1 MRPLPERQRESAR
14 KGEPSSPILSVIIPA
29 YNVEDFIVPAIHSV
43 LTQSLNDLE
52 VIVVNDGST
61 DATEAR
67 VQGIADE
74 RVHLIY
80 RENGGLSAARNTG
93 IRAAGGRYIA
103 LLDGDDVWL
112 PGYAAR
118 HVSALDT
125 DPTLGI
131 SYNYLAYIDEQGEPT
146 GQFLI
151 SRKACPSLEELICRN
166 HIGSGNVVVR
176 RQCFE
181 QAGLFDERLRA
192 CEDIEMWIR
201 VLHKTNYQARIIP
214 EALTGYRVR
223 STSLTMQFEQ
233 QVRNARMAA
242 DIIKE
247 EVGISQRL
255 WRRFV
260 AEAYRIAS
268 RKALSNRQTVEAR
281 ELLGEAL
288 RLRPLL
294 FLTDLR
300 AAGTFLLVTSERVLP
315 VRVHLFPYQTA
326 RALMRLFF
334 RMFIGGTKKVDRR

>member
-1 MRPLPERQRESAR
+1 MMVFPVRQEECSQ
-14 KGEPSSPILSVIIPA
+14 KGGPAFPVLSVVIPA
-29 YNVEDFIVPAIHSV
+29 YNVEEFIVPAIHSV
-43 LTQSLNDLE
+43 LAQSFGDLE

-67 VQGIADE
+67 VQRISDM
-74 RVHLIY
+74 RVRMIC
-80 RENGGLSAARNTG
+80 RSNGGLSAARNTG
-93 IRAAGGRYIA
+93 IRAVGGRYIA

-118 HVSALDT
+118 HVAALDA

-146 GQFLI
+146 GQLLI
-151 SRKACPSLEELICRN
+151 SRQACPTLKQLICRN
-166 HIGSGNVVVR
+166 HIGSGNAVVR
-176 RQCFE
+176 RKCFE

-201 VLHKTNYQARIIP
+201 VLHKTNYQARLIP
-214 EALTGYRVR
+214 EVLTGYRVR
-223 STSLTMQFEQ
+223 SSSLTMQFEQ
-233 QVRNARMAA
+233 QVRNACLAA
-242 DIIKE
+242 DIIRE
-247 EVGISQRL
+247 AVGISQRL

-268 RKALSNRQTVEAR
+268 RKALSSRQMVEAR
-281 ELLGEAL
+281 EFLREAL

-300 AAGTFLLVTSERVLP
+300 AAGTLLLVTSEQVFPARL
-315 VRVHLFPYQTA
+315 HLFAYQTA
-326 RALMRLFF
+326 RSLMRLFF
-334 RMFIGGTKKVDRR
+334 RMFIGGRKRVDQR